1 MKLLESNLVRLA
13 LIGLFLG
20 IVFKGSQATL
30 PALQALPVYGMDNAP
45 QQNIADDKLKSL
57 YPLVANHGK
66 AVTASRQSSEI
77 INIDSAF
84 IPQVALQKNVQSSV
98 PDYFFL
104 LKENN
109 VLLLQAITNDGAI
122 INGKFYAFNS
132 TIADFAY
139 PSGSGKE
146 VSPTLLQAT
155 ISSVIIKETVGKRR
169 FILVLDK

>member
-20 IVFKGSQATL
+20 IVFNGSQATL
-30 PALQALPVYGMDNAP
+30 PTLQALPIYGINDAP
-45 QQNIADDKLKSL
+45 QQNVADDELKNL
-57 YPLVANHGK
+57 YPLVS
-66 AVTASRQSSEI
+66 SRNKTSIAAPLSEI

-84 IPQVALQKNVQSSV
+84 IPQTALPSNAQSSV
-98 PDYFFL
+98 PDYFSL

-122 INGKFYAFNS
+122 INGKFYAFNN

-169 FILVLDK
+169 FILILAK